1 MNKPAVILLIGFSC
15 FFTFVASGSNPKVKD
30 QRLPEYMRLYFRI
43 DTENEVATWQLQS
56 PSGTNSSNLSLGK
69 LPGNDFYSLIVVDDE
84 GVITEKHTDFNFGLG
99 DMKRRFDAKLAMLSE
114 TWEVFQVD
122 VSDINATLNP
132 YKTVQEE
139 MIHFRKKSQ

>member
-1 MNKPAVILLIGFSC
+1 MNKPVVILLIGVTS

-56 PSGTNSSNLSLGK
+56 PSGTNSSNLTLGK
-69 LPGNDFYSLIVVDDE
+69 LPGNDLYSLVGADDE
-84 GVITEKHTDFNFGLG
+84 GAIIEEHTDFNFGLG
-99 DMKRRFDAKLAMLSE
+99 DWKLRFDAKLAMLSE

-122 VSDINATLNP
+122 VSDINATLNSSKP
-132 YKTVQEE
+132 VREE
-139 MIHFRKKSQ
+139 MIHFRRKSQ